1 MNTLTA
7 LTLTA
12 AFAGALLANNAMADD
27 LTDQIR
33 GAAQQQLQELHSHNQ
48 QQARIALHKT
58 ALELL
63 ARQTAE
69 QDAATA
75 LLAYQAVHTAAVVAE

>member
-75 LLAYQAVHTAAVVAE
+75 LLAYQAVYTAAVVAE

>member
-12 AFAGALLANNAMADD
+12 AFAGALVTNNVQADE
-27 LTDQIR
+27 LTDHVR
-33 GAAQQQLQELHSHNQ
+33 GAALQQLQELRNDNQ
-48 QQARIALHKT
+48 QQARLALRIT

-75 LLAYQAVHTAAVVAE
+75 LLAYHAAHTAVVMAE

>member
-12 AFAGALLANNAMADD
+12 AFAGALLANHAMADE

-75 LLAYQAVHTAAVVAE
+75 LLAYQAVRTAAVVAE

>member
-1 MNTLTA
+1 MKTLTA
-7 LTLTA
+7 LTLSVVC
-12 AFAGALLANNAMADD
+12 AGALLANNAMADE

-33 GAAQQQLQELHSHNQ
+33 GAAQQQLQELHSLNQ
-48 QQARIALHKT
+48 QQARVALHKT

-63 ARQTAE
+63 ARQNAE

-75 LLAYQAVHTAAVVAE
+75 LLAYQAAHTAVAVAE

>member
-12 AFAGALLANNAMADD
+12 ALSGALLTHTVQADE
-27 LTDQIR
+27 LTDQIQ
-33 GAAQQQLQELHSHNQ
+33 GAVQQQLQQLRSDNQ
-48 QQARIALHKT
+48 QQARMALHKT
-58 ALELL
+58 ALELV

-75 LLAYQAVHTAAVVAE
+75 LLANQAAHTASAVAE